1 MTTEPQ
7 PQQRK
12 IDGNHEYEGALDTLF
27 AQTGRTLRIFDR
39 SLGGDYNSQHRHE
52 LLRSFLRASRDARI
66 RIVLHDASNLVRDC
80 PRIINLVRDFS
91 HAVSINE
98 TQAEAKGVYDP
109 FSVIDERHYVHR
121 FHYEQPRGLLALDDP
136 QSANGFVKRFEE
148 IWEASTPAVSAT
160 TLGL

>member
-12 IDGNHEYEGALDTLF
+12 IDGNHEYEAALDTLF
-27 AQTGRTLRIFDR
+27 AQPGRTLCIFDR
-39 SLGGDYNSQHRHE
+39 SLGGDYNSAHRHE
-52 LLRSFLRASRDARI
+52 LLRTFLRASRGARI

-121 FHYEQPRGLLALDDP
+121 FHYEQPRGLLALEDP
-136 QSANGFVKRFEE
+136 QNATGFVKRFEE
-148 IWEASTPAVSAT
+148 IWEASVPAVSAT

>member
-7 PQQRK
+7 PQQHK
-12 IDGNHEYEGALDTLF
+12 LDGNQEYEAALDTLF
-27 AQTGRTLRIFDR
+27 AQPGLTLRIFDR
-39 SLGGDYNSQHRHE
+39 LLGGDYNSQRRHE
-52 LLRSFLRASRDARI
+52 LLRSFLRTSRAARI
-66 RIVLHDASNLVRDC
+66 RIVLHDASSLVRDC
-80 PRIINLVRDFS
+80 PRIITLVRDFS
-91 HAVSINE
+91 HAVSVNE

-121 FHYEQPRGLLALDDP
+121 FHYDQPRGLLALEDP
-136 QSANGFVKRFEE
+136 QSAHSFVKRFEE